1 MDNFNKTAF
10 LLEFPVFARELPVFR
25 LFPLKSAMFSLALTV
40 FPLKV
45 KESNTSCVENPSPD
59 ITTLF

>member
-10 LLEFPVFARELPVFR
+10 LLEFPVFARDLPV
-25 LFPLKSAMFSLALTV
+25 FPLKSAMFSLKLTV